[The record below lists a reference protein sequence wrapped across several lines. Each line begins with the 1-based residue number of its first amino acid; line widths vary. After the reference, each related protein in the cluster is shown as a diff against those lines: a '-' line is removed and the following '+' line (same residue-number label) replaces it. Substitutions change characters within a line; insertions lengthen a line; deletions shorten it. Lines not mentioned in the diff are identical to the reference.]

1 MTANIFDLSSK
12 NNETE
17 GYSKLAL
24 NSKASFEYDEAVK
37 KDKKKGASF
46 SPIALLSF
54 TSILLTGCF
63 LYFGRPELDSLNP
76 NESSISP
83 VAFANRA
90 WRRLNN
96 LYYSFA
102 APSENKL
109 LPDKNPELPPY
120 TLLIEIDDVLIKT
133 EWTTE
138 HGWRVKKRPGA
149 VQFLNYLCQFYEI
162 VLFTSSSAMSAAPYV
177 AVLNKYGTVS
187 YALYRDSTRYENFT
201 FIKDLR
207 YLNRDLS
214 KVVLVDTDESHYAFT
229 PENGLCLPRWDG
241 SADDKTLI
249 ELLPF
254 FEALALS
261 DLGDLRPTLSHYAGK
276 DFHSEFIKNQRL
288 LKLQEKETL
297 QKNKDRVE
305 RWSFSSLWPSRRNFR
320 EAESLVKSVEDE
332 VLAFEK
338 KKKEELQQ
346 QKKIPN

>member
-1 MTANIFDLSSK
+1 
-12 NNETE
+12 
-17 GYSKLAL
+17 
-24 NSKASFEYDEAVK
+24 
-37 KDKKKGASF
+37 
-46 SPIALLSF
+46 
-54 TSILLTGCF
+54 
-63 LYFGRPELDSLNP
+63 
-76 NESSISP
+76 
-83 VAFANRA
+83 
-90 WRRLNN
+90 
-96 LYYSFA
+96 
-102 APSENKL
+102 
-109 LPDKNPELPPY
+109 
-120 TLLIEIDDVLIKT
+120 
-133 EWTTE
+133 
-138 HGWRVKKRPGA
+138 
-149 VQFLNYLCQFYEI
+149 
-162 VLFTSSSAMSAAPYV
+162 V